1 MAALAAAPEKT
12 SSGADPEKRRRIL
25 EAAIRTFGRRGF
37 HEARI
42 ADIAADAKVAEGTV
56 YLYFRNKEDLLGVVF
71 DESMDDVLEKGR
83 AVARSNASAAE
94 RLTALVDLHF
104 QFIGSDRDLASVFQI
119 ELRRSARLVER
130 FSRSKLVEHFRLLG
144 DVLRDGISRGEFR
157 KDLDPRLAVRIL
169 FGAADE
175 ILSEW
180 LLAGEKKPSADAK
193 QLVGTLLGGFSE
205 EEKRETS
212 LKVKK
217 AAGRAGARRAASAR
231 PRPGHSLFEERAEG
245 ADTVTKSNRIA
256 ARRRRNPS

>member
-1 MAALAAAPEKT
+1 MAHSSGRGGLNLDVSAVPAAAEKP
-12 SSGADPEKRRRIL
+12 SPGADPEKRRRIL
-25 EAAIRTFGRRGF
+25 DAAIRTFGRRGF

-42 ADIAADAKVAEGTV
+42 ADIASDAKVAEGTV

-83 AVARSNASAAE
+83 AVAKADLPAAD
-94 RLTALVDLHF
+94 RLTALLDLHF

-130 FSRSKLVEHFRLLG
+130 FSRSKLVEHFRILG
-144 DVLRDGISRGEFR
+144 EVLRDGIARGEFR

-180 LLAGEKKPSADAK
+180 LLSGEKKPSADAK
-193 QLVGTLLGGFSE
+193 QLVGTLLAGFGRG
-205 EEKRETS
+205 EEKTS

-217 AAGRAGARRAASAR
+217 KASR
-231 PRPGHSLFEERAEG
+231 NR
-245 ADTVTKSNRIA
+245 SN
-256 ARRRRNPS
+256 PK